1 MNKLKISENIN
12 NLGTENAF
20 VVLARSAE
28 LLREGHDVINL
39 GIGQPD
45 FRTAEHIIEAAIKA
59 LKDGHHGYTPGNGIL
74 ELREAVS
81 EDILKR
87 HQVEISPEQVVI
99 VPGGKVTMWHCIL
112 MFGGKGKEI
121 LFPNPGFPIYE
132 SAINFSGAKP
142 IPIPLLENKGFSFDT
157 EELIELINKNTSLI
171 IINSPANPTGG
182 VISNEILRKL
192 VKKLEEFPD
201 VCVLSDE
208 IYSQILYDQKFY
220 SMLQFEALRD
230 RLVVLD
236 GWSKTYAMTG
246 WRIGYGIWPK
256 KLVDKATR
264 LNVNSVSC
272 TNAATQYAAIAA
284 LKGPQDQVKQM
295 VNEFYSRKNIIVKE
309 TNKIPGISCSMPE
322 GAFYIMPNIRETRL
336 DSKKMENILL
346 EKLKI
351 ATVAGTSFGSF
362 GEGYIRLSYANSQ
375 KNIIRALKRIKAYAF
390 DNNWGSSL

>member
-1 MNKLKISENIN
+1 MNKLKISENVN

-74 ELREAVS
+74 ELRESVS

-142 IPIPLLENKGFSFDT
+142 VPIPLLENKGFSFDT

-182 VISNEILRKL
+182 VISYETLRKL

-201 VCVLSDE
+201 ICVLSDE

-284 LKGPQDQVKQM
+284 LKGPQDQLKQM

-309 TNKIPGISCSMPE
+309 TNQIPGISCSIPE
-322 GAFYIMPNIRETRL
+322 GAFYIMPNIRETGL
-336 DSKKMENILL
+336 DSKKMENVLL

-375 KNIIRALKRIKAYAF
+375 KNIIRALKRIKTYAF
-390 DNNWGSSL
+390 ENNWGSL

>member
-142 IPIPLLENKGFSFDT
+142 VPIPLLENKGFSFDT

-182 VISNEILRKL
+182 VISYETLRKL

-201 VCVLSDE
+201 ICVLSDE

-295 VNEFYSRKNIIVKE
+295 VNEFHSRKNIIVKE
-309 TNKIPGISCSMPE
+309 TNQIPGISCSMPE
-322 GAFYIMPNIRETRL
+322 GAFYIMPNIRETGL
-336 DSKKMENILL
+336 DSKKMENVLL

-390 DNNWGSSL
+390 DNNWGSL

>member
-1 MNKLKISENIN
+1 MNKFKISENIN

-74 ELREAVS
+74 ELREAVA
-81 EDILKR
+81 EDILTR

-121 LFPNPGFPIYE
+121 LFPSPGFPIYE

-142 IPIPLLENKGFSFDT
+142 VPIPLLENKGFSFDT

-182 VISNEILRKL
+182 VISYEILRKL

-201 VCVLSDE
+201 ICVLSDE

-309 TNKIPGISCSMPE
+309 TNQIPGISCSIPE
-322 GAFYIMPNIRETRL
+322 GAFYIMPNIRETGL
-336 DSKKMENILL
+336 DSKKMENVLL

-375 KNIIRALKRIKAYAF
+375 KNIIRALKRIKTYAF
-390 DNNWGSSL
+390 ENNWGSL